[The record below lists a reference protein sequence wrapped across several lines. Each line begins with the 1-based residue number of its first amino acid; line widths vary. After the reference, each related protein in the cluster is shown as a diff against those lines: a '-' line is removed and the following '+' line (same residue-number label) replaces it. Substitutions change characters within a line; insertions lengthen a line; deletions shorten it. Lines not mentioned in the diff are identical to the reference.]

1 MFPLY
6 AGIPAAYLIGSIPTA
21 LIAGRLLAGV
31 DIRTVGSKNAGA
43 TNLYRVCGLKPY
55 IGVLAF
61 DILKG
66 YTATKGISSLV
77 ETDLV
82 SPLHLMLI
90 CGFCAVLGH
99 IFTVFARF
107 RGGKGV
113 AAAAG
118 MMLALIPAPLLIA
131 LAVYVAVTSVTHYVS
146 LGSIGAA
153 LSLPLICII
162 ARLAWGVVY
171 PPEIY
176 AIILLLVAV
185 IIITHR
191 GNITRL
197 LQGTENKT
205 YFLGGNGRKE
215 ADG

>member
-21 LIAGRLLAGV
+21 LIAGRLLARV

-43 TNLYRVCGLKPY
+43 TNLYRVCGFKPY

-66 YTATKGISSLV
+66 YTATKGVSSLV

-99 IFTVFARF
+99 IFTVFAGF

-113 AAAAG
+113 ATAAG
-118 MMLALIPAPLLIA
+118 MMLALIPVPLLIA
-131 LAVYVAVTSVTHYVS
+131 LVVYIAVTSATHYVS
-146 LGSIGAA
+146 LGSISAA
-153 LSLPLICII
+153 FSLPLICIV

-171 PPEIY
+171 PLEIY
-176 AIILLLVAV
+176 AIIFLLVAV
-185 IIITHR
+185 IIVTHR
-191 GNITRL
+191 GNIKRL
-197 LQGTENKT
+197 AEGTENKT